1 MSVYKRGG
9 VWWYKFRFA
18 GQMIRESS
26 KSESKTVAK
35 EAERARRRELDESWN
50 QIKRRKL
57 PPLFSLAAADWLRTR
72 TSIAP
77 STVRSYKLAISQLTK
92 DFGKKLLCDLSGE
105 GLAAYQTRRKR
116 DGVSNRT
123 VNLELGVLRSILR
136 RYRMWE
142 PIAADV
148 DFLKES
154 ASPGRALT
162 PEEEAGLLE
171 SASKSRCRSLYPVI
185 MLAINTGMR
194 ASEIRA
200 LTWGSWTFS
209 PRASLWANLRRREAP
224 GA

>member
-1 MSVYKRGG
+1 M
-9 VWWYKFRFA
+9 
-18 GQMIRESS
+18 
-26 KSESKTVAK
+26 
-35 EAERARRRELDESWN
+35 
-50 QIKRRKL
+50 
-57 PPLFSLAAADWLRTR
+57 
-72 TSIAP
+72 
-77 STVRSYKLAISQLTK
+77 
-92 DFGKKLLCDLSGE
+92 
-105 GLAAYQTRRKR
+105 
-116 DGVSNRT
+116 
-123 VNLELGVLRSILR
+123 NLELGVLRSILR